1 MGELKPC
8 AWCRSK
14 RKPWYKYGTNSCK
27 WGAAVCS
34 DCGAQAPEVRTG
46 YDESENAPWH
56 EDADREWNTRAAS
69 EAVELLRELKQ
80 ILAEYAN
87 DDNYSTSTQS
97 YDGKYISNGVTEE
110 TYYEF
115 DGDSSGA
122 KKGLEI
128 VDKLLTTP
136 AKPAPRTSYHWLE
149 VAASRIKAGEPEQQV
164 MEDYGY
170 SKLQQPAEC
179 PIEESGTISEK
190 DWDNLETKLRQ
201 QPKEQPNE

>member
-69 EAVELLRELKQ
+69 EA
-80 ILAEYAN
+80 N
-87 DDNYSTSTQS
+87 D
-97 YDGKYISNGVTEE
+97 E
-110 TYYEF
+110 
-115 DGDSSGA
+115 
-122 KKGLEI
+122 
-128 VDKLLTTP
+128 
-136 AKPAPRTSYHWLE
+136 
-149 VAASRIKAGEPEQQV
+149 
-164 MEDYGY
+164 
-170 SKLQQPAEC
+170 
-179 PIEESGTISEK
+179 
-190 DWDNLETKLRQ
+190 
-201 QPKEQPNE
+201 

>member
-69 EAVELLRELKQ
+69 EPCSECVNWNAELGHHELACYGCKRYHAD
-80 ILAEYAN
+80 LF
-87 DDNYSTSTQS
+87 
-97 YDGKYISNGVTEE
+97 K
-110 TYYEF
+110 
-115 DGDSSGA
+115 A
-122 KKGLEI
+122 KTG
-128 VDKLLTTP
+128 
-136 AKPAPRTSYHWLE
+136 
-149 VAASRIKAGEPEQQV
+149 
-164 MEDYGY
+164 
-170 SKLQQPAEC
+170 
-179 PIEESGTISEK
+179 
-190 DWDNLETKLRQ
+190 Q